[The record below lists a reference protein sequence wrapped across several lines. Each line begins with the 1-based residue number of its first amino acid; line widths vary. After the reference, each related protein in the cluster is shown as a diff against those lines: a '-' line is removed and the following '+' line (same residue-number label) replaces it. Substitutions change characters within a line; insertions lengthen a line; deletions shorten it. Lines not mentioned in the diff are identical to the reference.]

1 MTDFSRA
8 TAILSAA
15 FGSAF
20 NDNRYTWVAK
30 GELCFRALLV
40 LDDEGYGAK
49 DVLWL
54 LDVLKEK
61 HLKNGAKFWHDHLGC
76 LQGALIFGLADPQG
90 TDAAFDY
97 LFRHK
102 AELNITSMLTPKH
115 VYMKAQLCRGGDGG
129 FRSPQVVG
137 ELIKKPLYAREFC
150 KSALHHDDLEAA
162 QWLCSL
168 KGADAHLTPAWLSNC
183 ISKLSA
189 EGVKVDRVA
198 EHYCAENHAQ
208 PPTATTTLDGYW
220 QTLMANFLNYD
231 SYLDYSGLSVR
242 RINYT
247 MAQKLGVLEQFFDAG
262 LIARAPVEFIE
273 QVMKL
278 GNAEFTNANLL
289 MMRIIETGIDCYEGF
304 LAGHYGR
311 LGYLDR
317 RDGPRDY
324 QAMVAVCASKL
335 SRPGYLPL
343 LTTVPLEAVLA
354 HPKKDKLLRA
364 LHESTGDPRYVHAMD
379 VKERGKAFSKDLGI

>member
-1 MTDFSRA
+1 MTDFNRA
-8 TAILSAA
+8 KAILSGAL
-15 FGSAF
+15 GSAYD
-20 NDNRYTWVAK
+20 DNRYTWVAK
-30 GELCFRALLV
+30 AELCFKAMLV
-40 LDDEGYGAK
+40 LDAAGYGAK

-54 LDVLKEK
+54 LDVLKEE
-61 HLKNGAKFWHDHLGC
+61 HLKNGAKSWHGHLGC
-76 LQGALIFGLADPQG
+76 LQGAVIFGLADPHG
-90 TDAAFDY
+90 TDLAFDY
-97 LFRHK
+97 LIKHK
-102 AELNITSMLTPKH
+102 AALKITSMLTPKH

-137 ELIKKPLYAREFC
+137 ELVKKPLYAREFC
-150 KSALHHDDLEAA
+150 KSALHHDDLEAT

-168 KGADAHLTPAWLSNC
+168 KGTETHLTPEWLSTW
-183 ISKLSA
+183 ISRLSE
-189 EGVKVDRVA
+189 EGVRVERVA
-198 EHYCAENHAQ
+198 EHYKAENHAL
-208 PPTATTTLDGYW
+208 PPTATTSLDGYW

-278 GNAEFTNANLL
+278 GNAEFANANLL
-289 MMRIIETGIDCYEGF
+289 IMRMIKAGIDCYEGF

-324 QAMVAVCASKL
+324 PAMVAVCASKL

-343 LTTVPLEAVLA
+343 LSTAPLEAVLA
-354 HPKKDKLLRA
+354 HPQKEKLLRS
-364 LHESTGDPRYVHAMD
+364 LHEATGEPRYVHAMS